1 MFSYFQIDEL
11 YLEILYE
18 ILHNVGGCD
27 VGREV
32 GEQVM
37 LSYVQ
42 EAFKISNEK
51 HTQLLTQAEAK
62 EAPELMLNVEVIEAK
77 DLVPKDPN
85 GLSDP
90 FVTIYLMSNS
100 SHRYNTSV
108 KSGTLN
114 PLWEEHFSL

>member
-1 MFSYFQIDEL
+1 M
-11 YLEILYE
+11 EILYE

-27 VGREV
+27 VACEV
-32 GEQVM
+32 GQQAM

-62 EAPELMLNVEVIEAK
+62 EPPELMLNVEIVEGR
-77 DLVPKDPN
+77 DLVSKDPS

-90 FVTIYLMSNS
+90 FVTIYLMSNAA
-100 SHRYNTSV
+100 HRYNTSV

>member
-1 MFSYFQIDEL
+1 MQIDEL

-27 VGREV
+27 VSTEV
-32 GEQVM
+32 GQLAM

-42 EAFKISNEK
+42 EAFRIANDK
-51 HTQLLTQAEAK
+51 HSQLLTQAEAK
-62 EAPELMLNVEVIEAK
+62 EPPELMLNVEVIEAK
-77 DLVPKDPN
+77 ELVPKDPN

-114 PLWEEHFSL
+114 PQWEEHFSL